1 MSIFRISDYGRK
13 KETIHRTR
21 LPTLNKSKK
30 VFCRN
35 CNCQN
40 TEAAKICIQCE
51 CTIKEPKLRKKMK

>member
-35 CNCQN
+35 CNKQN
-40 TEAAKICIQCE
+40 STSATVCVQCE
-51 CTIKEPKLRKKMK
+51 VEIKEPKLRKKMK